1 LIGRIVELRLKW
13 KYTIAKITETL
24 RKVACTH
31 LDQNVWLFDY
41 ADEVTD
47 NMNAVF
53 CFDIGKKAMTLQ
65 EIKTYLGQAKR
76 S

>member
-1 LIGRIVELRLKW
+1 MKFDG
-13 KYTIAKITETL
+13 KYSIAKITETL
-24 RKVACTH
+24 RKVACSH

-47 NMNAVF
+47 EMNAVF
-53 CFDIGKKAMTLQ
+53 GTDIGKKIMTLQ
-65 EIKTYLGQAKR
+65 EIKKSLGQVKR